1 MLPRATSE
9 YVQVNGKEQ
18 KKREEMA
25 KVYPEINSL
34 LVPSIIP
41 KVAGQQSFRSKPE
54 KMKYAFEHV
63 NVPREETEYLK
74 VEYLA
79 RHGVPSVTQCQG
91 STCTSLTRLLTDL
104 LTDLLTHSLTPLLTG
119 LLTGL
124 LTYLLTLLTHF
135 TYSLTY
141 FLPLGGT
148 YYERIFNATSS
159 PLEQF
164 ILDRNFMGPCWIKIK
179 HPRSMDTNI
188 SWCKI
193 ELAVEDPVCV
203 TIINEKRDPPP
214 ATTLCI
220 SMKTAV
226 NPSTHVHEII
236 SIAGLV
242 HKEVSMDSESRP
254 DIG

>member
-1 MLPRATSE
+1 
-9 YVQVNGKEQ
+9 
-18 KKREEMA
+18 
-25 KVYPEINSL
+25 
-34 LVPSIIP
+34 
-41 KVAGQQSFRSKPE
+41 
-54 KMKYAFEHV
+54 
-63 NVPREETEYLK
+63 
-74 VEYLA
+74 
-79 RHGVPSVTQCQG
+79 
-91 STCTSLTRLLTDL
+91 
-104 LTDLLTHSLTPLLTG
+104 
-119 LLTGL
+119 
-124 LTYLLTLLTHF
+124 
-135 TYSLTY
+135 
-141 FLPLGGT
+141 
-148 YYERIFNATSS
+148 
-159 PLEQF
+159 
-164 ILDRNFMGPCWIKIK
+164 MGPCWIKIK

-203 TIINEKRDPPP
+203 TVINEKRYSLTHSPTNLLTHSLTHSLRDPPP